1 MSLRPV
7 SILLL
12 FSLLMTNFSNL
23 FLFAGFELNRN
34 YISAKLCVNK
44 NKPELHCNGKCYL
57 MKKLKQAQEKEEKQD
72 RQSQNNHFQEAVVVV
87 PVVFKRYAVGEIEI
101 HVPTSMGMPSS
112 IKNSVFQ
119 PPRG

>member
-1 MSLRPV
+1 MSLKPV

-34 YISAKLCVNK
+34 YIAAEFCVNK
-44 NKPELHCNGKCYL
+44 NKPELHCNGQCYL

-72 RQSQNNHFQEAVVVV
+72 RQSQNNHFQDALVVT
-87 PVVFKRYAVGEIEI
+87 PVVFKRYAVAEIEI
-101 HVPTSMGMPSS
+101 HIPTSMGMPRN
-112 IKNSVFQ
+112 IKNTIFQ